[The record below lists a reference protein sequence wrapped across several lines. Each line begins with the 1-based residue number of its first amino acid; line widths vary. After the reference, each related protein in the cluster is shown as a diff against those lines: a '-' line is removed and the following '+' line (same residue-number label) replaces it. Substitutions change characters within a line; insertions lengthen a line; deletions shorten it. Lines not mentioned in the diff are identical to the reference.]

1 MLRFRIG
8 RIPVEIRPG
17 HLFTAALL
25 GYRWLQ
31 EPSASAVLLL
41 LLWVAVVVISTLM
54 HELGHA
60 CASVLFGYRPAIR
73 LVWMGGSTT
82 PNGGAPIP
90 LNRSVLLTL
99 AGPLSGLLLAAVSLI
114 LLRVTQWLTGE
125 GGFVQLGLAW
135 LIDVNWAWSLF
146 NLAPVP
152 PMDGGQVATALL
164 IRAFGR
170 RGFLFANALGLFL
183 CVAGIAYLLKVSS
196 DSLLL
201 VILVVFG
208 LRAFGAVTAY
218 LRGDIPD
225 PNSAAQIP
233 FDNAQN
239 LYSQGQL
246 DPAKQLGEQAL
257 EAATSDPKLR
267 SRIHQ
272 LLGWIAIKQG
282 DGQVALSHFSQ
293 VNGEAIEPQAL
304 AAAYSLAGD
313 EARAIP
319 LWERAHGQTHDA
331 TVLHEWAGALI
342 RDNRTDDARRLP
354 GVDMSLAYTCA
365 ERVLFIRGN
374 FAEAARVGL
383 LALEEHPKAETAYD
397 IACAMARAGDVEGA
411 LRLLDRAAELGFRRK
426 AVAAADP
433 DLASLHPDPR
443 FQNWL
448 TRLGNRMPADNPV
461 TKPS

>member
-1 MLRFRIG
+1 MAAVLGLPSFDG
-8 RIPVEIRPG
+8 RM
-17 HLFTAALL
+17 T
-25 GYRWLQ
+25 
-31 EPSASAVLLL
+31 PSAIFLLV
-41 LLWVAVVVISTLM
+41 LWVAVVVLSVLL

-60 CASVLFGYRPAIR
+60 WAGVLFGYRPAIQ
-73 LVWMGGSTT
+73 LVWTGGSTRA
-82 PNGGAPIP
+82 NAGAPIP
-90 LNRSVLLTL
+90 LNRNVLLTL
-99 AGPLSGLLLAAVSLI
+99 AGPLLGLLVAAASLAIGQLI
-114 LLRVTQWLTGE
+114 GP
-125 GGFVQLGLAW
+125 LGNENDYAQIA
-135 LIDVNWAWSLF
+135 LINLFQVNWYWSLF

-164 IRAFGR
+164 VRGFGR
-170 RGFLFANALGLFL
+170 RGFLFANLLALII
-183 CVAGIAYLLKVSS
+183 CVAGVAWVLSVNPNSFLTI
-196 DSLLL
+196 
-201 VILVVFG
+201 ILAVFG

-239 LYSQGQL
+239 LYRQGQM

-267 SRIHQ
+267 ARIHH

-293 VNGEAIEPQAL
+293 ANGEAIEPQAL
-304 AAAYSLAGD
+304 AAAFSLAGD

-319 LWERAHGQTHDA
+319 LWERAYGQTHDA

-342 RDNRTDDARRLP
+342 RDNRTDDARGLA

-383 LALEEHPKAETAYD
+383 SALEEHPKAETAYD
-397 IACAMARAGDVEGA
+397 TACALARAGDVEGA
-411 LRLLDRAAELGFRRK
+411 LRLLDRAAELGFRRR

-433 DLASLHPDPR
+433 DLALLHADPR

-448 TRLGNRMPADNPV
+448 TRLGNSNAR
-461 TKPS
+461 

>member
-8 RIPVEIRPG
+8 RIPVEIQPG
-17 HLFTAALL
+17 HLLMAAALGL
-25 GYRWLQ
+25 FSFGGGMTAGAL
-31 EPSASAVLLL
+31 LLL
-41 LLWVAVVVISTLM
+41 LLWVAIVVFSVLV

-60 CASVLFGYRPAIR
+60 WVSVLLGYRPAIQ
-73 LVWMGGSTT
+73 LVWTGGTT
-82 PNGGAPIP
+82 RSNAGAPIP
-90 LNRSVLLTL
+90 LIRNVLLTL
-99 AGPLSGLLLAAVSLI
+99 AGPLLGLLVAAASVVVRRFLGP
-114 LLRVTQWLTGE
+114 LGDANEFARFGLDWL
-125 GGFVQLGLAW
+125 FY
-135 LIDVNWAWSLF
+135 VNWNWSLF

-170 RGFLFANALGLFL
+170 RGFLFANLLALVI
-183 CVAGIAYLLKVSS
+183 CVAGVAWVLTFSP
-196 DSLLL
+196 DSFLT
-201 VILVVFG
+201 VILAIFG

-218 LRGDIPD
+218 FRGDIPD

-239 LYSQGQL
+239 LYRQGQL
-246 DPAKQLGEQAL
+246 EPAKQLGEQAL

-267 SRIHQ
+267 SRIHH

-282 DGQVALSHFSQ
+282 DGDAALSHFSQ
-293 VNGEAIEPQAL
+293 VDGEAIEPQAL
-304 AAAYSLAGD
+304 AAAFSLVGD

-319 LWERAHGQTHDA
+319 LWERAYGQTHDA

-342 RDNRTDDARRLP
+342 RDNRMDDARRLP

-383 LALEEHPKAETAYD
+383 LALEENPKAETAYD
-397 IACAMARAGDVEGA
+397 TACALARAGDVEGA

-433 DLASLHPDPR
+433 DLAPLHADPR
-443 FQNWL
+443 FQSWL
-448 TRLGNRMPADNPV
+448 TRLGNSNTR
-461 TKPS
+461 